1 MLLSS
6 PSVLP
11 RPSPQRPTSA
21 SAAHLPS
28 TKSRGFT
35 LIFST
40 RWYEGL
46 GICIIQLDLLLV
58 RCWIYLA
65 IEHEDLE
72 LCSFWSIAP
81 CAWWFRSILLGVH
94 KSNTHLWVVEWPGFL
109 SILPCVC
116 ARDEVVKWFSFYF
129 LNFDSFNFSLS
140 LSTPL
145 PPWQSYHNITH
156 IPTQSILY
164 STIFWSACICYFT
177 VICHWLMYR
186 AETSRHFIMWG
197 IAVIMLFKFKMSQ
210 RLS

>member
-40 RWYEGL
+40 RWHEGL

-109 SILPCVC
+109 SILLCVC
-116 ARDEVVKWFSFYF
+116 ARDEVVKWFPLDFPSLDHF
-129 LNFDSFNFSLS
+129 LFLIFLSNTSPSLVELPQYPPYPSLPNPYCIPRFSCL
-140 LSTPL
+140 LAYL
-145 PPWQSYHNITH
+145 I
-156 IPTQSILY
+156 
-164 STIFWSACICYFT
+164 
-177 VICHWLMYR
+177 
-186 AETSRHFIMWG
+186 
-197 IAVIMLFKFKMSQ
+197 
-210 RLS
+210 